1 MRDLD
6 RADGV
11 WCTARILSQQQKK
24 GPMDTHTEEGLDRW
38 HKAGLIDQTTV
49 DRIRQFELSDRK
61 PAGAKWQ
68 VTLALV
74 FGAMMLAAGVAL
86 FVAAHWD
93 ELAPWS
99 RFMIVLSLVVIFHLA
114 ADLFRPKFVKL
125 AITLHGVGTLAAG
138 AAVFLV
144 GQIFNI
150 QEHWPG
156 GILLWLLAALA
167 GWALLRDQVQDTIS
181 LLLLPTWIVSE
192 WYSRADGYA
201 WDDVFLGRMLAVLAA
216 LYLTAFVNSKKRLVA
231 GFAAAAGT
239 LAMLPAVSV
248 LGHGGYNAWRQSN
261 PALPLSLHVA
271 AWLVVV
277 AVFVVAGVFHRASL
291 LPVAVTLAWAVILPF
306 AQRMVTQGQGKDR
319 YSYSQPSWVVYF
331 LTACLAAF
339 FALHGVRQRS
349 RLLINLGSAGFAAT
363 VLWFY
368 FSSVM
373 DKLGRSFSL
382 IALGVLFLLGGWL
395 LERVRRRLVARI
407 SPEVAA

>member
-1 MRDLD
+1 
-6 RADGV
+6 
-11 WCTARILSQQQKK
+11 
-24 GPMDTHTEEGLDRW
+24 MDTHTEEGLDRW
-38 HKAGLIDQTTV
+38 HKAGLIDQATV
-49 DRIRQFELSDRK
+49 DRIRQFELSERK

-99 RFMIVLSLVVIFHLA
+99 RFAIVLSLVVIFHLA
-114 ADLFRPKFVKL
+114 ADLFRPKFEKL

-167 GWALLRDQVQDTIS
+167 GWALLRDQVQETIS

-239 LAMLPAVSV
+239 MAMLSGGGSAGTWRLQLVATESSYIAALAAHRGLAGGDCCVCGGGRVLPREPA
-248 LGHGGYNAWRQSN
+248 
-261 PALPLSLHVA
+261 
-271 AWLVVV
+271 
-277 AVFVVAGVFHRASL
+277 AG
-291 LPVAVTLAWAVILPF
+291 AVTLVWAVILPF
-306 AQRMVTQGQGKDR
+306 AQHMVTQRQEER
-319 YSYSQPSWVVYF
+319 SY
-331 LTACLAAF
+331 TA
-339 FALHGVRQRS
+339 
-349 RLLINLGSAGFAAT
+349 
-363 VLWFY
+363 
-368 FSSVM
+368 
-373 DKLGRSFSL
+373 
-382 IALGVLFLLGGWL
+382 
-395 LERVRRRLVARI
+395 
-407 SPEVAA
+407 